1 MIAPAEIE
9 RFWREFFCL
18 CEVSDFISLWGRLF
32 RANAIKM
39 PAVEAAGGVKQD
51 FIYFVAIAGNF
62 SLQLSGILICNF
74 RQF

>member
-1 MIAPAEIE
+1 M
-9 RFWREFFCL
+9 
-18 CEVSDFISLWGRLF
+18 SDFISLWGRLF

-62 SLQLSGILICNF
+62 SLQLSGILIAILKDGKNIMNLTS
-74 RQF
+74 